1 MWPEVQQALDEKRYE
16 LVLSGD
22 DINKKIEDE
31 GLDPGLYEL
40 SHLNFLR
47 VSKSPLVTISE
58 DIGKLRNLTNL
69 ILPGNKIQT
78 LPETIGN
85 LEKMKLLD
93 ISINCLQSLPNGIGN
108 LISLTTLNANNNELL
123 ALPNLEK
130 CINLAI
136 LDVSGNK
143 LSDFPDICH
152 ESLAHL
158 ADVKLTSNQINE
170 IPTNVSTLPSLKTLD
185 LGSNVI
191 KVVPGELIDCVKLKD
206 LNLKGN
212 PLNDRRFRK
221 LVESDRCLP
230 RQVIDYIRQHC
241 PRSENS
247 KGGAPGKGKKGK
259 GGKGKA
265 KDEDEVD
272 ILCNELRVLSVKDT
286 VPVVQ
291 VTTAAKDVRPYI
303 VCCVL
308 QGVDL
313 SGDNLKKFI
322 STQTKLHEGVCEK
335 RLAATIATHDLAKI
349 KGPLKFIA
357 GAPEEIRIHPLVR
370 GKEMSAREL
379 HVGLQ
384 QEAEAQRKHQ
394 KRNNITGLHKFLH
407 LVDRWSLW
415 PCLVDADG
423 TVISLPPLTNAENT
437 KITQETVNVF
447 VEVTSSTSLGKAK
460 EVIDSLILFSLQT
473 GISPEKNAG
482 GKDVLT
488 IQQVRVVDE
497 DGGLRVLYP
506 SRTDLVFKNE
516 KVRVVM
522 PDK

>member
-1 MWPEVQQALDEKRYE
+1 QQALDEKRYE

-93 ISINCLQSLPNGIGN
+93 ISINCLQSLPNGI
-108 LISLTTLNANNNELL
+108 
-123 ALPNLEK
+123 
-130 CINLAI
+130 
-136 LDVSGNK
+136 
-143 LSDFPDICH
+143 
-152 ESLAHL
+152 
-158 ADVKLTSNQINE
+158 
-170 IPTNVSTLPSLKTLD
+170 
-185 LGSNVI
+185 
-191 KVVPGELIDCVKLKD
+191 D